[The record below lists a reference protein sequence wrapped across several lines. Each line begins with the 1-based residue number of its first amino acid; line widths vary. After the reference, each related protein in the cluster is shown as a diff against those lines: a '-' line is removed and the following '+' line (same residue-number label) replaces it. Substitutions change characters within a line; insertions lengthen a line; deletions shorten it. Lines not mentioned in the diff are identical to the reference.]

1 MYVTKKYITAGTSIL
16 LVAVLAFAQ
25 CKSKKAET
33 VVQEKSPSVRQQAR
47 FDSLKF
53 VTVKNEKLLTVTV
66 RSSPK
71 ITGLQRLDITNAINQ
86 VVNSDLATITNGL
99 NRDAIDNYLNDV
111 NGLLQQL
118 MAPYILRGLDLSAD
132 SVTRNHI
139 INFLELKLKYDSLL
153 SSKATENTVVN
164 RLENTTALLHKL
176 DSIFKKDEVL
186 RDLFGQ

>member
-16 LVAVLAFAQ
+16 LVVVLAFAQ
-25 CKSKKAET
+25 CKSKKEET
-33 VVQEKSPSVRQQAR
+33 VVQEKSPSARQQAR